1 MNISQFLWYEAWFFV
16 ILLEHKYFDWIS
28 RITSLI
34 NADRWKDKKK
44 KSDSFTWLLS
54 WILCC
59 ACFICYDITVNRYN
73 RKCDWM
79 ATSIHRVKCQLE
91 SKLYMYSTCKQDLST
106 VIVCQVLKKLS
117 YESFWNIANW
127 QLVWFSYNLFYIF
140 CQVLIQVAV
149 GL

>member
-1 MNISQFLWYEAWFFV
+1 MKLDFLSFYLSINI
-16 ILLEHKYFDWIS
+16 
-28 RITSLI
+28 LI
-34 NADRWKDKKK
+34 GLVGLPPLSTLIGEKIKKK
-44 KSDSFTWLLS
+44 LDSFTWLLLS

-117 YESFWNIANW
+117 YESFWNIGNW
-127 QLVWFSYNLFYIF
+127 QLVWFSYIF
-140 CQVLIQVAV
+140 FTFPVKSSFK
-149 GL
+149 

>member
-1 MNISQFLWYEAWFFV
+1 MKLDFLSFYLSINI
-16 ILLEHKYFDWIS
+16 
-28 RITSLI
+28 LI
-34 NADRWKDKKK
+34 GLVGLTLPPLSTLIGEKIKKK
-44 KSDSFTWLLS
+44 LDSFTWLLS

-91 SKLYMYSTCKQDLST
+91 SKLYMYSMCKQDLST

-117 YESFWNIANW
+117 YESFWNNGNW
-127 QLVWFSYNLFYIF
+127 QLVWFSYIF
-140 CQVLIQVAV
+140 FTFPVKSSFK
-149 GL
+149 